1 MGVCWDGGKGG
12 TAGDGGRGGSGGV
25 GGGGVVV
32 GRGGGGDFMEGS
44 GGGISFSVASVS
56 FGDRRSSVT
65 ATGFKSFVPSCFESL
80 TGTGCFLSEFSSALV
95 FVVSAGALVSAF
107 EHSKLTNS
115 VSEDDFSDLTVL
127 MTFLDSVPDSLS
139 SAKLFSFFDRK
150 TGEPFTSFPSTF
162 AAAAAAAARSF
173 FFLLSSAPRLELR
186 GSLVGDILEWRLREP
201 DLCFLL

>member
-1 MGVCWDGGKGG
+1 M
-12 TAGDGGRGGSGGV
+12 
-25 GGGGVVV
+25 VV
-32 GRGGGGDFMEGS
+32 GRGGGGDLMEGR
-44 GGGISFSVASVS
+44 GGGISFSAASVS

-65 ATGFKSFVPSCFESL
+65 ATGFKSFVPGCFESL

-150 TGEPFTSFPSTF
+150 IGEPFASFPSTF

-173 FFLLSSAPRLELR
+173 FFLLSSAPRLEFR
-186 GSLVGDILEWRLREP
+186 GSLVGDILEWRLRDP